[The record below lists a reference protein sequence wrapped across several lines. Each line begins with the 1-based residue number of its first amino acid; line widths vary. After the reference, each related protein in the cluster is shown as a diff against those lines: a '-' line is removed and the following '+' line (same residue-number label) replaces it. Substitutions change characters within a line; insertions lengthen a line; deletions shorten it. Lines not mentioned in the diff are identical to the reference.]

1 MPHLQAVCLSG
12 ISSFQAEKY
21 GKVNRVF
28 PKQQK
33 YTSELKYL
41 LNCPS
46 TALLREVKIFDVEVR
61 NSQYSNSQII
71 KATLKYIH
79 ASQRF

>member
-41 LNCPS
+41 LHCPS
-46 TALLREVKIFDVEVR
+46 TALLLEVKIFDVEVR
-61 NSQYSNSQII
+61 NLQSVFPSVYLCVCALSS
-71 KATLKYIH
+71 A
-79 ASQRF
+79 